1 MPCWGPPRRPPQ
13 PTPPVRAM
21 ILAAGLGSRLR
32 PLTTHLPKPLV
43 PILNRPLLW
52 YLIKHVRRAGIREIA
67 INLHYAVRKSAAG
80 SAVEHLGVEAT
91 YSEEAELLGSAGGV
105 QRMRHFFGNDPVL
118 IVHGDIF

>member
-1 MPCWGPPRRPPQ
+1 
-13 PTPPVRAM
+13 M

-67 INLHYAVRKSAAG
+67 INLHYRSAQIRSWLG
-80 SAVEHLGVEAT
+80 RGEHLGVE
-91 YSEEAELLGSAGGV
+91 V
-105 QRMRHFFGNDPVL
+105 
-118 IVHGDIF
+118 IF